1 MSKSPSNFRL
11 TDVRRGLKALKTA
24 GAAVK
29 RVVIEGSKI
38 EFILDG
44 DATCRPARRAAPLSK
59 IGLLPTSLRVV
70 LGAGAYLH
78 TAPYSAY

>member
-1 MSKSPSNFRL
+1 VK
-11 TDVRRGLKALKTA
+11 RGLKALKTA

-44 DATCRPARRAAPLSK
+44 ADEASAENEPLDKWMAAHANATE
-59 IGLLPTSLRVV
+59 G
-70 LGAGAYLH
+70 H
-78 TAPYSAY
+78 

>member
-1 MSKSPSNFRL
+1 MSKSPSNFRQ
-11 TDVRRGLKALKTA
+11 TDVERGLKALKTA

-44 DATCRPARRAAPLSK
+44 ADEASAENEPLDKWMAAHANATEGR
-59 IGLLPTSLRVV
+59 
-70 LGAGAYLH
+70 
-78 TAPYSAY
+78 

>member
-1 MSKSPSNFRL
+1 MSKSSSNFRQAE
-11 TDVRRGLKALKTA
+11 VKRGLKALKGA

-44 DATCRPARRAAPLSK
+44 ADEASAETDPLDKWMAAHADATE
-59 IGLLPTSLRVV
+59 G
-70 LGAGAYLH
+70 H
-78 TAPYSAY
+78 

>member
-1 MSKSPSNFRL
+1 MSKSPSNFRQAE
-11 TDVRRGLKALKTA
+11 VKRGLKVLKSA

-44 DATCRPARRAAPLSK
+44 ADEASAETEPLDKWMAAHADATE
-59 IGLLPTSLRVV
+59 G
-70 LGAGAYLH
+70 H
-78 TAPYSAY
+78 

>member
-1 MSKSPSNFRL
+1 MSKSTSNFRQAE
-11 TDVRRGLKALKTA
+11 VKRGLKALKSA

-44 DATCRPARRAAPLSK
+44 ADEASAETKPLDKWMAAHADATE
-59 IGLLPTSLRVV
+59 G
-70 LGAGAYLH
+70 H
-78 TAPYSAY
+78 

>member
-11 TDVRRGLKALKTA
+11 TDVKRGLQALKDA

-38 EFILDG
+38 EYILDG
-44 DATCRPARRAAPLSK
+44 DVTDEPGPETERE
-59 IGLLPTSLRVV
+59 IV
-70 LGAGAYLH
+70 L
-78 TAPYSAY
+78 

>member
-1 MSKSPSNFRL
+1 MSKSPRNFRQA
-11 TDVRRGLKALKTA
+11 DVRRGLNALKTV

-44 DATCRPARRAAPLSK
+44 ADEASAETEPLDKWMAAHADATE
-59 IGLLPTSLRVV
+59 G
-70 LGAGAYLH
+70 H
-78 TAPYSAY
+78 

>member
-1 MSKSPSNFRL
+1 MSKSTSNFRQAE
-11 TDVRRGLKALKTA
+11 VKRGLKALKSA

-44 DATCRPARRAAPLSK
+44 DADEASAETEPLDKWMAAHADATE
-59 IGLLPTSLRVV
+59 G
-70 LGAGAYLH
+70 H
-78 TAPYSAY
+78 

>member
-1 MSKSPSNFRL
+1 M
-11 TDVRRGLKALKTA
+11 KALKSA

-44 DATCRPARRAAPLSK
+44 ADEASAETEPLDKWMAAHADATE
-59 IGLLPTSLRVV
+59 G
-70 LGAGAYLH
+70 H
-78 TAPYSAY
+78 

>member
-11 TDVRRGLKALKTA
+11 TDVKRGLQALKDA

-38 EFILDG
+38 EYILDG
-44 DATCRPARRAAPLSK
+44 DATDETGGENGPE
-59 IGLLPTSLRVV
+59 IV
-70 LGAGAYLH
+70 L
-78 TAPYSAY
+78 

>member
-1 MSKSPSNFRL
+1 MPKSPSNFRL
-11 TDVRRGLKALKTA
+11 TDVRRGLKVLKTA

-44 DATCRPARRAAPLSK
+44 ADEASAENEHLDKWMAAHADATE
-59 IGLLPTSLRVV
+59 G
-70 LGAGAYLH
+70 H
-78 TAPYSAY
+78 

>member
-1 MSKSPSNFRL
+1 MSKSPSNFRQA
-11 TDVRRGLKALKTA
+11 DVKRGLQALKTA

-44 DATCRPARRAAPLSK
+44 DASAGGVHSFQTTFRPSALVCVSK
-59 IGLLPTSLRVV
+59 
-70 LGAGAYLH
+70 A
-78 TAPYSAY
+78 

>member
-1 MSKSPSNFRL
+1 MSKSPSNFRQAE
-11 TDVRRGLKALKTA
+11 VKRGLKALKSA

-44 DATCRPARRAAPLSK
+44 ADEASAETEPLDKWMAAHADATE
-59 IGLLPTSLRVV
+59 G
-70 LGAGAYLH
+70 H
-78 TAPYSAY
+78 